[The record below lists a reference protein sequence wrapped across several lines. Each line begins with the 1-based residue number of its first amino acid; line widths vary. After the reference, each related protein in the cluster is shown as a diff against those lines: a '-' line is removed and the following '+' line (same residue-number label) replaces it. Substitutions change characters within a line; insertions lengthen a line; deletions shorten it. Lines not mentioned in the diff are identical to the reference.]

1 MPKGKEITQLIP
13 KIYQKNYENLGLFFW
28 VEAQKN
34 LLPGITIEQS
44 IIKYLKFID
53 LDWDTESAHT
63 TYERMKKEFLNGK
76 VT

>member
-1 MPKGKEITQLIP
+1 MPKGKPELKLIP

-44 IIKYLKFID
+44 IQKYCKFVDCEFDI
-53 LDWDTESAHT
+53 ENAMT
-63 TYERMKKEFLNGK
+63 TYNRLKKEFLHG
-76 VT
+76 